1 MKQRI
6 LCLLL
11 AACMLLSLG
20 TPGVCAAAPRRH
32 SVTINA
38 APMAEQDITWEVNDG
53 LMTISGKGAVPD
65 YAQGEAPWLG
75 EEVYSLIIGDGITSL
90 GSNAFRGMAKLQD
103 VIVGRGVTDISA
115 TAFNNCPGLSEVVFL
130 GDDHMIPSGTF
141 SYCTRLGMFRFAGDQ
156 PALEAGSLATGYK
169 YIIVPIYVC
178 DSAEGYVEFA
188 QRLNVMAEKL
198 APYGIRTGY
207 HAHACDFKEFDGV
220 AIWDIIA
227 QNTCPEVV
235 LQLDTGNTACGGAD
249 VLTTFAKYPG
259 RNQSVHFKPYHK
271 DDELAG
277 IGKDQLPWNECFEW
291 CEGPGRTEW
300 IVVEYEHDVDM
311 TAMLNDT
318 YSFLRSVR
326 PL

>member
-1 MKQRI
+1 MIQLPIALQMYSLHRIFPERPLEAMRMAKAAGFQAVEFYGDYFETEFYCALMQQTGMACAGWHVLIDDLEKDFDRI
-6 LCLLL
+6 LK
-11 AACMLLSLG
+11 
-20 TPGVCAAAPRRH
+20 R
-32 SVTINA
+32 
-38 APMAEQDITWEVNDG
+38 
-53 LMTISGKGAVPD
+53 
-65 YAQGEAPWLG
+65 
-75 EEVYSLIIGDGITSL
+75 
-90 GSNAFRGMAKLQD
+90 
-103 VIVGRGVTDISA
+103 
-115 TAFNNCPGLSEVVFL
+115 
-130 GDDHMIPSGTF
+130 
-141 SYCTRLGMFRFAGDQ
+141 
-156 PALEAGSLATGYK
+156 SLATGCK

-235 LQLDTGNTACGGAD
+235 LQLDTGNAACGGAD